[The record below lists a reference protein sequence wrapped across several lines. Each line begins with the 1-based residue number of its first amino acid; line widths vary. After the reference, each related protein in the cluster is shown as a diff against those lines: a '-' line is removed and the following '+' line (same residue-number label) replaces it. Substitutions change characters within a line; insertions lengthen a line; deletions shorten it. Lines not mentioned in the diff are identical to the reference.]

1 MPKSLGITR
10 RGVGSGWST
19 AEKMNQKQLAQKLC
33 KRDKDGKNGNTSEVW
48 GVRSRATWDNLGR
61 DLRWMTS
68 FAIA

>member
-33 KRDKDGKNGNTSEVW
+33 KRDKDGKNG
-48 GVRSRATWDNLGR
+48 R
-61 DLRWMTS
+61 DQTMRGCVPVSDYFL
-68 FAIA
+68 IVLIK